1 MSPRQHL
8 TNDGKLVSISLYF
21 YQIILSSY
29 LIKFW
34 IPVCCY
40 KIEKV
45 LEKAIKMNIR
55 LIIQLYLRYAHYFPY
70 FGFAL
75 Y

>member
-8 TNDGKLVSISLYF
+8 TNDGKLVFITLYF
-21 YQIILSSY
+21 YQIIFSSY

-40 KIEKV
+40 KIKMV
-45 LEKAIKMNIR
+45 LEKVIKNE
-55 LIIQLYLRYAHYFPY
+55 Y
-70 FGFAL
+70 
-75 Y
+75 